1 MINEERVKELC
12 HMAVF
17 DEHSAGQCRQMGE
30 YYMWDYVGKELVK
43 SFFTGTIAYLLLL
56 LLWGMYNSRMLIDM
70 LNGPDLKAL
79 VGWGLLLYVVFL
91 VVYLVL
97 TAIIYCV
104 RYVYGRKKLRRYAE
118 HLKKV
123 RKMYNREDR
132 MNR

>member
-17 DEHSAGQCRQMGE
+17 DEHSAKECRQMGE

-43 SFFTGTIAYLLLL
+43 SFFSGTIAYLLLL
-56 LLWGMYNSRMLIDM
+56 LLWGIRDMEMLTEM
-70 LNGPDLKAL
+70 LNSPKLKEL
-79 VGWGLLLYVVFL
+79 IGWVLLLYVVFMA
-91 VVYLVL
+91 VYMVL

-118 HLKKV
+118 HIKKV
-123 RKMYNREDR
+123 RRMYYREEQ

>member
-1 MINEERVKELC
+1 
-12 HMAVF
+12 
-17 DEHSAGQCRQMGE
+17 
-30 YYMWDYVGKELVK
+30 
-43 SFFTGTIAYLLLL
+43 
-56 LLWGMYNSRMLIDM
+56 M

-79 VGWGLLLYVVFL
+79 VGWVLLLYVVFL

>member
-1 MINEERVKELC
+1 
-12 HMAVF
+12 
-17 DEHSAGQCRQMGE
+17 
-30 YYMWDYVGKELVK
+30 MWDYVGKELVK
-43 SFFTGTIAYLLLL
+43 SFFTGTIAYLLLF

-79 VGWGLLLYVVFL
+79 VGWVLLLYVVFL